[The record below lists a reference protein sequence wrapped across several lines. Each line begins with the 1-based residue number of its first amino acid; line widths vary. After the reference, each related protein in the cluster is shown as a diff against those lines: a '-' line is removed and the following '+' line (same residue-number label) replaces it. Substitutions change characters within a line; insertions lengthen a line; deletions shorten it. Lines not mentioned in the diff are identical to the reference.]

1 MDLYFFSVDA
11 ISKKIFSY
19 LLPYETEDSEEGR
32 VEGREKKLSMKYK
45 YLDVGVM
52 QQNM

>member
-19 LLPYETEDSEEGR
+19 LLPYETEDLEEGR
-32 VEGREKKLSMKYK
+32 GGGEVKKLLIKCK